1 MSRSCRADYYGVLLL
16 SKQYLL
22 RILWILD
29 GFGRDDS
36 ISAEADLFIIGSGWL
51 PLQRIAS
58 SDEQAMVLHIKYVTT
73 NLFSVSATYWVH
85 AHSQIRGSGG
95 PNRRRLQKSDLLDWS
110 KRWPGHV
117 VCMAPDAL
125 TSLSANHHLSPQR
138 SLHRTLV

>member
-1 MSRSCRADYYGVLLL
+1 MSRSCRADYYGVLSLLL

-58 SDEQAMVLHIKYVTT
+58 THGPSYPVRDHTFVKCL
-73 NLFSVSATYWVH
+73 LLH

-95 PNRRRLQKSDLLDWS
+95 PNRRRLQNFDLLDWS

-117 VCMAPDAL
+117 V
-125 TSLSANHHLSPQR
+125 
-138 SLHRTLV
+138 LHGP